1 MEEIMETTNLDN
13 EVDYIQAIKDL
24 KENTVPRD
32 QYMKLKNENK
42 KLIQNLVEGKGGDDG
57 AAAPKVDVDK
67 LRKDL
72 FRQDSSMT
80 NLAYIDKALQLR
92 EALIEAGEKDP
103 FLPWGKQISPT
114 DADIATANKVASV
127 LQDCVDYANGNAAVF
142 QSELQRVIE
151 DTPAI
156 MRRRR

>member
-1 MEEIMETTNLDN
+1 MAEEMMENLDNN

-32 QYMKLKNENK
+32 QYLKLKNENK
-42 KLIQNLVEGKGGDDG
+42 KLIQNLVEGSGEVSG
-57 AAAPKVDVDK
+57 AAAPKVDVDQ
-67 LRKDL
+67 LRKEL
-72 FRQDSSMT
+72 FKQDSSMT
-80 NLAYIDKALQLR
+80 NLAYIDKALKLR
-92 EALIEAGEKDP
+92 EALIEAGDKDP

-114 DADIATANKVASV
+114 DSDIATANKVASV
-127 LQDCVDYANGNAAVF
+127 LQECVDYADGNAAVF

-156 MRRRR
+156 MRRRK